1 MLNQSNLRFI
11 ESVLGK
17 DYTVA
22 NESSGEIT
30 YHCPFCP
37 NYGKRNDDRKLYV
50 NVNKLVYDCKRCGSR
65 GSLRSKDTELYEED
79 SEFSEVVDKFL
90 GKDNEENS
98 SSYYRIPAALL
109 SDYPDS
115 TAYKYMIGRGFTPKD
130 IIKYSM
136 RLPGLHDGNL
146 IGRVVI
152 PNRIIYRNY
161 TDMFTARTFTDQP
174 NRYYNPPNSQKSK
187 ILFNLHN
194 IPSNPDYLILNEG
207 PLNSI
212 IAGDLSVASYGKVLS
227 NAQFKLIKDLHPKE
241 IYISYDTDA
250 EEQSEALC
258 KRFLEFTD
266 IIPHKV
272 ILPDNQ
278 DAVDLGH
285 ERYLDI
291 VLNTKKYT
299 CFTSLLDLF
308 EGWQV

>member
-1 MLNQSNLRFI
+1 MINQSKLSYVISKF
-11 ESVLGK
+11 GT
-17 DYTVA
+17 DYVIA
-22 NESSGEIT
+22 SEGAGEIT

-37 NYGKRNDDRKLYV
+37 EQGKRNNDRKLYV
-50 NVNKLVYDCKRCGSR
+50 NVNKLVYDCKRCGTQ
-65 GSLRSKDTELYEED
+65 GSLRSKEAEFFDDETSLKDLFPTPEDLSLYYHLP
-79 SEFSEVVDKFL
+79 SDKLIDF
-90 GKDNEENS
+90 
-98 SSYYRIPAALL
+98 PA
-109 SDYPDS
+109 SN
-115 TAYKYMIGRGFTPKD
+115 AYKYMVSRGFTPSD
-130 IIKYSM
+130 MIKYSM
-136 RLPGLHDGNL
+136 RLPGLKDGNL
-146 IGRVVI
+146 LGRVVI
-152 PNRIIYRNY
+152 PNRILYRDY
-161 TDMFTARTFTDQP
+161 TDMFTARTFIDHP

-194 IPSNPDYLILNEG
+194 IPANPDYIILNEG

-212 IAGDLSVASYGKVLS
+212 IAGDYSVASYGKVLS
-227 NAQFKLIKDLHPKE
+227 NAQFKLIKDLNPKE

-258 KRFLEFTD
+258 KKFLSYTD
-266 IIPHKV
+266 IVPHKV
-272 ILPDNQ
+272 MLPENK

>member
-50 NVNKLVYDCKRCGSR
+50 NVNKMVYDCKRCGSR
-65 GSLRSKDTELYEED
+65 GSLRSKDAELYEED

-115 TAYKYMIGRGFTPKD
+115 TAYRYMIGRGFTPND

-212 IAGDLSVASYGKVLS
+212 IAGNLSVASYGKILS